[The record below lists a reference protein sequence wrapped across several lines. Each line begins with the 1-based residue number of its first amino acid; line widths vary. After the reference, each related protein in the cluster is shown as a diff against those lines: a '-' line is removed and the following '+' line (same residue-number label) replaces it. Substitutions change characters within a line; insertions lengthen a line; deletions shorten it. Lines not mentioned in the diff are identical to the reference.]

1 MVVIIDYEVISPAVL
16 EYLVNSVVDCLCD
29 WTDLDEDSFEFRVFN
44 CEDLSKAER
53 VLARYV

>member
-1 MVVIIDYEVISPAVL
+1 MVVIVDYEVISPAVL

-29 WTDLDEDSFEFRVFN
+29 WTDLGEDSFEFRVFN
-44 CEDLSKAER
+44 CEDLSKAEK

>member
-29 WTDLDEDSFEFRVFN
+29 WADLNEDSFEFRVFN

-53 VLARYV
+53 VLVRYV